1 MTPLTSANFDSAYGS
16 MIAGAVPMHTGDVDK
31 TVFMMAQDVLGT
43 PRLHLLV
50 SVDAAS
56 ATVYYLAA
64 PSSGFTSIPLFAT
77 PLAACM
83 PGHPQH
89 QGDGIYFLQD
99 INLSVAV
106 EKERDHIR
114 LVANST
120 EAMREWLADRSDLPV
135 YPVDASEAWTMES
148 VPGAY
153 RRLADGISLRTAKY
167 SSVIGAIALLMYGA
181 AAVGVSVQNAAADQ
195 SNQANMR
202 AINEAVTRIDFVSP
216 LAQQVARVQRVSA
229 LVVRAGGWIDEYDL
243 KDGTEKF
250 VLMMPAW
257 ITKDYIDA
265 LGARVEADQATDE
278 NLIRVSLGMPLPG
291 TTPVMRPL
299 VALPPPVP
307 LPQAGAAAAGTTA
320 AATPYAAARTRPPL
334 PPAMPGATTDKAAAD
349 NPPAANRTQA
359 PRP

>member
-1 MTPLTSANFDSAYGS
+1 MTPLTSASFDSAYGS
-16 MIAGAVPMHTGDVDK
+16 MIAGAVPMHSGDVDK

-43 PRLHLLV
+43 PRMHLLV
-50 SVDAAS
+50 SADPAS

-64 PSSGFTSIPLFAT
+64 PSSGFTSIPAFAT
-77 PLAACM
+77 ALAACM
-83 PGHPQH
+83 PTHPQH
-89 QGDGIYFLQD
+89 QGDGIYFLAD

-106 EKERDHIR
+106 EKTRDQIR
-114 LVANST
+114 LVANSSD
-120 EAMREWLADRSDLPV
+120 AMREWLAERSDIPV
-135 YPVDASEAWTMES
+135 YPVEASAPWTMES

-167 SSVIGAIALLMYGA
+167 SSVIGVIALLMYGA
-181 AAVGVSVQNAAADQ
+181 AAVGVSVQDAAADQ

-229 LVVRAGGWIDEYDL
+229 LVVRAGGWIEEYDL

-265 LGARVEADQATDE
+265 LGARVEADQSTDE
-278 NLIRVSLGMPLPG
+278 NLVRVSLGMPLPG

-299 VALPPPVP
+299 MALPP
-307 LPQAGAAAAGTTA
+307 
-320 AATPYAAARTRPPL
+320 ATPL
-334 PPAMPGATTDKAAAD
+334 PP
-349 NPPAANRTQA
+349 PAAGDKRPAASPVATDRTQA
-359 PRP
+359 QRP

>member
-1 MTPLTSANFDSAYGS
+1 MTLLTSANFDSAYGS
-16 MIAGAVPMHTGDVDK
+16 MIAGAVPLHGGDVDK
-31 TVFMMAQDVLGT
+31 IVFMMAQDVLGT

-50 SVDAAS
+50 SADTAS

-89 QGDGIYFLQD
+89 RGDGIYFLQD
-99 INLSVAV
+99 LNLSVAV
-106 EKERDHIR
+106 EKERDQIR

-120 EAMREWLADRSDLPV
+120 EAMREWLAERSDLPV
-135 YPVDASEAWTMES
+135 HPVDASEAWTMES

-167 SSVIGAIALLMYGA
+167 SSIIGAIALLMYCA

-299 VALPPPVP
+299 MALPPPMP
-307 LPQAGAAAAGTTA
+307 LPQAGSAASGA
-320 AATPYAAARTRPPL
+320 AATPSAAARTI
-334 PPAMPGATTDKAAAD
+334 PAMPAADKARAAAD
-349 NPPAANRTQA
+349 NPAATNRIQV
-359 PRP
+359 PRQ

>member
-1 MTPLTSANFDSAYGS
+1 MTPLTSAHFDSAYGS
-16 MIAGAVPMHTGDVDK
+16 MIAGAVPMHGGDVDK

-43 PRLHLLV
+43 PRMHLLV
-50 SVDAAS
+50 AVDVAS

-64 PSSGFTSIPLFAT
+64 PSSAFTSIPLFAT

-83 PGHPQH
+83 PTHPQH

-99 INLSVAV
+99 INLAVAV
-106 EKERDHIR
+106 EKERDQIR
-114 LVANST
+114 LIANSSD
-120 EAMREWLADRSDLPV
+120 AMREWLAERSDQPV
-135 YPVDASEAWTMES
+135 YRVEDSEAWTMES

-167 SSVIGAIALLMYGA
+167 STVIAVVGLLIYGA
-181 AAVGVSVQNAAADQ
+181 ASLGVSVQDASADQ

-202 AINEAVTRIDFVSP
+202 AINDAVTRIDFVSP

-229 LVVRAGGWIDEYDL
+229 LVVRAGGWIEEYEM

-265 LGARVEADQATDE
+265 FGARVEADQSTDE
-278 NLIRVSLGMPLPG
+278 NLVRVSLGAPLPG
-291 TTPVMRPL
+291 TTPVARPL
-299 VALPPPVP
+299 TALPPAVL
-307 LPQAGAAAAGTTA
+307 LPATAAGDRRAAAGPTA
-320 AATPYAAARTRPPL
+320 A
-334 PPAMPGATTDKAAAD
+334 DKSS
-349 NPPAANRTQA
+349 T